1 MAALHI
7 ESGWENQFADI
18 FEVKMSG
25 LVKPGCRTPILLAAG
40 ASRPHTVGGT
50 VYRCVKSCKP
60 NPSCVIAE
68 VDDVKG
74 GETRI
79 HMTVEMHKK

>member
-1 MAALHI
+1 
-7 ESGWENQFADI
+7 
-18 FEVKMSG
+18 MSG
-25 LVKPGCRTPILLAAG
+25 LVRAGVPDPIRLAAG
-40 ASRPHTVGGT
+40 ESRPHTVGGT

-68 VDDVKG
+68 IDDVKG

-79 HMTVEMHKK
+79 QGTI